1 MTHIKLPSFTLLVAL
16 ALGWSV
22 DLFFY
27 GKALGISVLLFVLLL
42 IIALFG
48 LSRLEG
54 VRPAWRNLW
63 LLVPLIFFA
72 TMVFVR
78 ANPFVTFLNVVVCL
92 VLLGLVAHF
101 YAAGRVERLGL
112 VGYPIVLLLT
122 VANALTQPPPLMSA
136 SVTLKAARE
145 QGSRNLLP
153 VMRGCLLALPVLAI
167 LTCFLA
173 SADLIFADY
182 LEDILHLE
190 FLPDLLELLWR
201 GVIILGA
208 AWFLA
213 GGLAYALSR
222 GRMSANENALE
233 KALGSLAQA
242 ISLGFIEVTT
252 VLISVNLLFLVFVWI
267 QFTYLFGGQAN
278 VTLEG
283 YTYAEY
289 ARRGFF
295 ELLTVSVLTLGL
307 ILGLHRLVR
316 SETGWQRKIFNG
328 LSSLMVGLVLV
339 ILASAFQRLL
349 LYEAAYGYTQL
360 RLYPHVFMI
369 WLAVTSVWFLVTL
382 WLWPDRFAFG
392 AFLAVLGF
400 VLTLNAINPDAF
412 IAERNLARYQA
423 TGKLD
428 AHYLTTLSEDVVPVL
443 VLAMDQVTGDEREM
457 LSNHLRSR
465 LERMEENVHWWRWP
479 SFHLARWQ
487 AYELLVE
494 SQLN

>member
-1 MTHIKLPSFTLLVAL
+1 L
-16 ALGWSV
+16 
-22 DLFFY
+22 
-27 GKALGISVLLFVLLL
+27 
-42 IIALFG
+42 
-48 LSRLEG
+48 
-54 VRPAWRNLW
+54 
-63 LLVPLIFFA
+63 
-72 TMVFVR
+72 TM
-78 ANPFVTFLNVVVCL
+78 
-92 VLLGLVAHF
+92 
-101 YAAGRVERLGL
+101 
-112 VGYPIVLLLT
+112 
-122 VANALTQPPPLMSA
+122 ANALTQPPSLMSA

-153 VMRGCLLALPVLAI
+153 VMRGGLLALPVLAI
-167 LTCFLA
+167 FTCFLA

-190 FLPDLLELLWR
+190 FLSDLLELLWR

-208 AWFLA
+208 AWVLA

-233 KALGSLAQA
+233 KALDSLAQA

-252 VLISVNLLFLVFVWI
+252 VLISVDLLFLVFVWI

-278 VTLEG
+278 VTVEG

-316 SETGWQRKIFNG
+316 CEAGWQRRIFNG

-360 RLYPHVFMI
+360 RLYSHVFML
-369 WLAVTSVWFLVTL
+369 WLAVTFVWLLATL
-382 WLWPDRFAFG
+382 WLRPDRFAIG
-392 AFLAVLGF
+392 AFLAILGF
-400 VLTLNAINPDAF
+400 VLTLNAINPDAY

-428 AHYLTTLSEDVVPVL
+428 VHYLTTLSEDVVPAL
-443 VLAMDQVTGDEREM
+443 VLAMDQVTGDERER
-457 LSNHLRSR
+457 LSDHLRDR
-465 LERMEENVHWWRWP
+465 LGRMEENTRWQSWP
-479 SFHLARWQ
+479 SLHLARWR

>member
-1 MTHIKLPSFTLLVAL
+1 MTRIKLPSLTLLVAL

-27 GKALGISVLLFVLLL
+27 GKALGISVPLFVLLL
-42 IIALFG
+42 VIAFFG
-48 LSRLEG
+48 LSWLEG
-54 VRPAWRNLW
+54 VRPAWCNLW

-78 ANPFVTFLNVVVCL
+78 ANPFVTFLNVRVSL
-92 VLLGLVAHF
+92 LLLGLIAHF

-122 VANALTQPPPLMSA
+122 MANALTQPPPLMSA
-136 SVTLKAARE
+136 SATLKAARE

-153 VMRGCLLALPVLAI
+153 VVRGCLLALPVLAI
-167 LTCFLA
+167 FTWFLA

-190 FLPDLLELLWR
+190 FLSDPLELLWR
-201 GVIILGA
+201 GVIILGV

-233 KALGSLAQA
+233 KALDSLAQA

-252 VLISVNLLFLVFVWI
+252 VLILVDLLFLVFVWI

-295 ELLTVSVLTLGL
+295 ELLAVSVLTLGL

-316 SETGWQRKIFNG
+316 CETGWQRRIFNG

-360 RLYPHVFMI
+360 RLYSHVFMV
-369 WLAVTSVWFLVTL
+369 WLAVTFVWLLATL
-382 WLWPDRFAFG
+382 WLRPDRFAIG
-392 AFLAVLGF
+392 AFL
-400 VLTLNAINPDAF
+400 
-412 IAERNLARYQA
+412 
-423 TGKLD
+423 
-428 AHYLTTLSEDVVPVL
+428 
-443 VLAMDQVTGDEREM
+443 
-457 LSNHLRSR
+457 
-465 LERMEENVHWWRWP
+465 
-479 SFHLARWQ
+479 
-487 AYELLVE
+487 
-494 SQLN
+494 

>member
-1 MTHIKLPSFTLLVAL
+1 MTRIKLPSFTLLVAL

-27 GKALGISVLLFVLLL
+27 GKALGISVPLFVLLL

-48 LSRLEG
+48 LSWLEG
-54 VRPAWRNLW
+54 VRPAWCNLW

-78 ANPFVTFLNVVVCL
+78 ANPFVTLLNVGVSL
-92 VLLGLVAHF
+92 VLLGLIAHF
-101 YAAGRVERLGL
+101 YAAGQVERLGL

-122 VANALTQPPPLMSA
+122 MANALTQPPPLMSA

-167 LTCFLA
+167 FTCFLA

-182 LEDILHLE
+182 LQDILHLE
-190 FLPDLLELLWR
+190 FLSDLLELLWR

-208 AWFLA
+208 AWVLA

-233 KALGSLAQA
+233 KAFGSLAQA

-252 VLISVNLLFLVFVWI
+252 VLISVDLLFLVFVWI

-278 VTLEG
+278 VTVEG

-295 ELLTVSVLTLGL
+295 ELLAVSVLTLGL

-316 SETGWQRKIFNG
+316 CETGRQKRTFNG

-360 RLYPHVFMI
+360 RLYSHVFMV
-369 WLAVTSVWFLVTL
+369 WLAVTFVWFLVAL
-382 WLWPDRFAFG
+382 WLRPDRFAIG
-392 AFLAVLGF
+392 AFVAALGF

-428 AHYLTTLSEDVVPVL
+428 VHYLTTLSEDVVPVL
-443 VLAMDQVTGDEREM
+443 VLAMDQLTGDEREM
-457 LSNHLRSR
+457 VRDHLRDR
-465 LERMEENVHWWRWP
+465 LGRMDENDHLWRWP
-479 SFHLARWQ
+479 SIHLARWR
-487 AYELLVE
+487 AYDLLVE

>member
-1 MTHIKLPSFTLLVAL
+1 MTRIKLPSFTLLVAL

-27 GKALGISVLLFVLLL
+27 GKALGISVPLFVLLL
-42 IIALFG
+42 TIALFG
-48 LSRLEG
+48 LSWLEG
-54 VRPAWRNLW
+54 VRLAWCNLW

-78 ANPFVTFLNVVVCL
+78 ANPFVTLLNVGVSL
-92 VLLGLVAHF
+92 VLLGLIAHF
-101 YAAGRVERLGL
+101 YAAGQVERLGL

-122 VANALTQPPPLMSA
+122 MANALTQPPPLMSA

-167 LTCFLA
+167 FTCFLA

-208 AWFLA
+208 AWVLA

-278 VTLEG
+278 VTVEG

-316 SETGWQRKIFNG
+316 CETGWQRRTFNG

-369 WLAVTSVWFLVTL
+369 WLAVTFVWFVVTL
-382 WLWPDRFAFG
+382 WLWPDRFAIG
-392 AFLAVLGF
+392 AFVAVLGF

-428 AHYLTTLSEDVVPVL
+428 VHYLTTLSEDVVPAL
-443 VLAMDQVTGDEREM
+443 VLAMDQVTGDEREV

-465 LERMEENVHWWRWP
+465 LERMEENTRWQNWP
-479 SFHLARWQ
+479 SLHLARWQ

>member
-1 MTHIKLPSFTLLVAL
+1 MTRIKLPSFTLLVAL

-27 GKALGISVLLFVLLL
+27 GKALGISVPLFVLFLT
-42 IIALFG
+42 IALFG
-48 LSRLEG
+48 LSWLEG
-54 VRPAWRNLW
+54 VRPAWCNLW

-78 ANPFVTFLNVVVCL
+78 ANPFVTLLNVGVSL
-92 VLLGLVAHF
+92 VLLGLIAHF
-101 YAAGRVERLGL
+101 YAAGQVERLGL

-122 VANALTQPPPLMSA
+122 MANALTQPPPLMSA

-167 LTCFLA
+167 FTCFLA

-190 FLPDLLELLWR
+190 FLSDLLELLWR

-208 AWFLA
+208 AWVLA

-278 VTLEG
+278 VTVEG

-295 ELLTVSVLTLGL
+295 ELLAVSVLTLGL

-316 SETGWQRKIFNG
+316 CETGRQKRTFNG

-360 RLYPHVFMI
+360 RLYSHVFMV
-369 WLAVTSVWFLVTL
+369 WLAVTFVWFLVAL
-382 WLWPDRFAFG
+382 WLRPDRFAIG
-392 AFLAVLGF
+392 AFLAILGF
-400 VLTLNAINPDAF
+400 VLTLNAINPDAL

-428 AHYLTTLSEDVVPVL
+428 VHYLTTLSEDVVPAL
-443 VLAMDQVTGDEREM
+443 VLAMDQVTGDEREV

-465 LERMEENVHWWRWP
+465 LERMEENTRWQNWP
-479 SFHLARWQ
+479 SLHLARWQ

>member
-1 MTHIKLPSFTLLVAL
+1 MTRIKLPSFTLLVAL

-27 GKALGISVLLFVLLL
+27 GKALGISVPLFVLLL

-48 LSRLEG
+48 LSWLEG

-63 LLVPLIFFA
+63 LLVPLIFFV
-72 TMVFVR
+72 TMVFMR
-78 ANPFVTFLNVVVCL
+78 ANPFVTLLNVGVSL
-92 VLLGLVAHF
+92 VLLGLIAHF
-101 YAAGRVERLGL
+101 YAAGQVERLGL

-122 VANALTQPPPLMSA
+122 MANALTQPPPLMSA

-167 LTCFLA
+167 FTCFLA

-182 LEDILHLE
+182 LQDILHLE
-190 FLPDLLELLWR
+190 FLSDLLELLWR

-208 AWFLA
+208 AWVLA

-233 KALGSLAQA
+233 KAFGSLAQA

-278 VTLEG
+278 VTVEG

-295 ELLTVSVLTLGL
+295 ELLAVSVLTLGL
-307 ILGLHRLVR
+307 ILGLHRLLHC
-316 SETGWQRKIFNG
+316 ETGWQRRIFSG
-328 LSSLMVGLVLV
+328 LSNLMVGLVLV

-360 RLYPHVFMI
+360 RLYSHVFMV
-369 WLAVTSVWFLVTL
+369 WLAVTFVWFLVAL
-382 WLWPDRFAFG
+382 WLRPDRFAIG
-392 AFLAVLGF
+392 AFLAILGF
-400 VLTLNAINPDAF
+400 VLTLNAINPDAL
-412 IAERNLARYQA
+412 IAERNLARYQT

-428 AHYLTTLSEDVVPVL
+428 AYYLTTLSEDVVPAL
-443 VLAMDQVTGDEREM
+443 VLAMDQVTGDEREV
-457 LSNHLRSR
+457 LSSHLRSR
-465 LERMEENVHWWRWP
+465 LERMEENTRWQNWP
-479 SFHLARWQ
+479 SLHLARWR

>member
-1 MTHIKLPSFTLLVAL
+1 MTRIKLPSFTLLVAL

-27 GKALGISVLLFVLLL
+27 GKALGISVPLFVLLL

-54 VRPAWRNLW
+54 VRPAWCNLW

-101 YAAGRVERLGL
+101 YAAGRVARLGL

-122 VANALTQPPPLMSA
+122 VANALTQPPSLMSA

-153 VMRGCLLALPVLAI
+153 VIRGCLLALPVLAI
-167 LTCFLA
+167 FTCFLA

-190 FLPDLLELLWR
+190 FLSDLLKLLRR

-213 GGLAYALSR
+213 GGLAYALSHS
-222 GRMSANENALE
+222 RMSANENALE

-252 VLISVNLLFLVFVWI
+252 VLISVDLLFLVFVWI
-267 QFTYLFGGQAN
+267 Q
-278 VTLEG
+278 

-316 SETGWQRKIFNG
+316 CETGWQRRIFNG

-360 RLYPHVFMI
+360 RLYPHIFMI
-369 WLAVTSVWFLVTL
+369 WLAVTFVWFLVTL
-382 WLWPDRFAFG
+382 WLWPDRFAIG
-392 AFLAVLGF
+392 AFVAVLGF

-443 VLAMDQVTGDEREM
+443 VLAMDQVTGDEWEV

-465 LERMEENVHWWRWP
+465 LERMEENTRWQNWP
-479 SFHLARWQ
+479 SLHLARWQ
-487 AYELLVE
+487 AYELLIE

>member
-1 MTHIKLPSFTLLVAL
+1 MTRIKLPSFTLLVAL

-27 GKALGISVLLFVLLL
+27 GKALGISVPLFVLLL
-42 IIALFG
+42 IIALFS
-48 LSRLEG
+48 LSWLEG
-54 VRPAWRNLW
+54 VRPAWCNLW
-63 LLVPLIFFA
+63 LLVPLVFFA

-78 ANPFVTFLNVVVCL
+78 ANPFVTFLNVGVSL
-92 VLLGLVAHF
+92 VLLGLVAYF

-122 VANALTQPPPLMSA
+122 MANALTQPPSLMSA
-136 SVTLKAARE
+136 SATLKAARE

-153 VMRGCLLALPVLAI
+153 VVRGCLLALPVLAI
-167 LTCFLA
+167 FTWFLA

-190 FLPDLLELLWR
+190 FLSDPLELLWR
-201 GVIILGA
+201 GVIILGV

-233 KALGSLAQA
+233 KALDSLAQA

-252 VLISVNLLFLVFVWI
+252 VLILVDLLFLVFVWI

-295 ELLTVSVLTLGL
+295 ELLAVSVLTLGL

-316 SETGWQRKIFNG
+316 CETGWQRRIFNG

-360 RLYPHVFMI
+360 RLYSHVFMV
-369 WLAVTSVWFLVTL
+369 WLAVTFVWLLATL
-382 WLWPDRFAFG
+382 WLRPDRFAIG
-392 AFLAVLGF
+392 AFLAILGF
-400 VLTLNAINPDAF
+400 VLTLNAINPDAL

-428 AHYLTTLSEDVVPVL
+428 VHYLTTLSEDVVPAL
-443 VLAMDQVTGDEREM
+443 VLAMDQVTGDERER
-457 LSNHLRSR
+457 LSDHLRDR
-465 LERMEENVHWWRWP
+465 LGRMEEDTRWQSWP
-479 SFHLARWQ
+479 SLHLARWR